1 MRNDKLFGG
10 VPLNSPL
17 PRDFGEGEIRAIRS
31 DSRRACPGCLFVCL
45 KGTRRDGH
53 DAAAEALAAG
63 AAYILGERPVPGV
76 PEEKML
82 LTPDTRLAES
92 LLWNNF
98 TGRPADGMLKI
109 AVTGTAGKTTVTLLL
124 SEILRAAGRKT
135 GVVTTVRCEAGGV
148 PVDLG
153 DNGGSSVSDIPGAM
167 TTPDPEYFFT
177 AARAM
182 RDAGCGAFLYEASSQ
197 SLALKKTA
205 AVVPDIAVFTNLSPE
220 HLDFHRTMED
230 YFHAKASLMK
240 GVPRAVINGDDRWLA
255 RLPSMFPE
263 TDTILC
269 SAGDE
274 RSAGMRRT
282 AGKRRGD
289 VTARRIRSLGPE
301 GMEYLFFS
309 GRAAFRVRTPM
320 PGRYS
325 VYNTMLASA
334 AALLTGADP
343 AVVRD
348 AVAGF
353 RGADGRL
360 IRVRVRDGAEK
371 PAVFIDYAHT
381 PDAMEAVLTA
391 VREFS
396 PGRLTVVFGCGGD
409 RDRSKRPL
417 MAQIAERLADETVVT
432 SDNPRSEDPDAIFR
446 DILSGFRGSGPCAV
460 IPDRARA
467 IRYAVGSAPRDGTVL
482 LLGKGHEKYEITADG
497 REPFDEEAVAAEAL
511 ERYGSSSRETSGGQ
525 EEDRENHPDGI

>member
-1 MRNDKLFGG
+1 MRNHELFEG
-10 VPLNSPL
+10 VPLASPS
-17 PRDFGEGEIRAIRS
+17 PAGFGEARTGGICS
-31 DSRRACPGCLFVCL
+31 DSRRVVPGCLFVCL
-45 KGTRRDGH
+45 KGTKRDGH
-53 DAAAEALAAG
+53 DAAADALRAG
-63 AAYILGERPVPGV
+63 AAWVMGEHPAEGV

-124 SEILRAAGRKT
+124 SEILRAAGMKT
-135 GVVTTVRCEAGGV
+135 GVITTVRCEAGSV
-148 PVDLG
+148 PVETG
-153 DNGGSSVSDIPGAM
+153 ENGGSSVSDIPGAM

-177 AARAM
+177 AVKRM
-182 RDAGCGAFLYEASSQ
+182 RDAGCGALLYEASSQ
-197 SLALKKTA
+197 SLALKRTA
-205 AVVPDIAVFTNLSPE
+205 AITPDIAVFTNLTPE

-230 YFHAKASLMK
+230 YFHAKASLLE
-240 GVPRAVINGDDRWLA
+240 GVPRAVINGDDRWLS
-255 RLPSMFPE
+255 RLPAMFPGAE
-263 TDTILC
+263 FTVC
-269 SAGDE
+269 SAGSGSGE
-274 RSAGMRRT
+274 GGGFRRRT
-282 AGKRRGD
+282 VGGRYD
-289 VTARRIRSLGPE
+289 VSARRIRSRGPD
-301 GMEYLFFS
+301 GMEYLYFS
-309 GRAAFRVRTPM
+309 SRAVFRVRTPM

-325 VYNTMLASA
+325 VCNTMLAAA

-348 AVAGF
+348 AVCGF

-360 IRVRVRDGAEK
+360 FRVRVPDGGSR

-396 PGRLTVVFGCGGD
+396 PGRLTVVFGCGGE
-409 RDRSKRPL
+409 RDRNKRPL
-417 MAQIAERLADETVVT
+417 MAGTAERLADEVVIT
-432 SDNPRSEDPDAIFR
+432 SDNPRGEEPDAIFR
-446 DILSGFRGSGPCAV
+446 DILAGLRGVKPCTV

-482 LLGKGHEKYEITADG
+482 LLGKGHEKYEITAGG
-497 REPFDEEAVAAEAL
+497 RVPFDEETIAAEAL
-511 ERYGSSSRETSGGQ
+511 RSWGSGGERQ
-525 EEDRENHPDGI
+525 EPTSSIHQTG

>member
-1 MRNDKLFGG
+1 MRNDKLFEG
-10 VPLNSPL
+10 VSLTCAAPAGFAEAETG
-17 PRDFGEGEIRAIRS
+17 RICS
-31 DSRRACPGCLFVCL
+31 DSRRVIPGSLFLCL

-53 DAAAEALAAG
+53 DAAAEAVRAG
-63 AAYILGERPVPGV
+63 AAWVLGERPAPGV

-124 SEILRAAGRKT
+124 SEILRAAGMKT

-177 AARAM
+177 AAGIM
-182 RDAGCGAFLYEASSQ
+182 RDAGCGALLYEASSQ
-197 SLALKKTA
+197 SLALKRTA
-205 AVVPDIAVFTNLSPE
+205 ALTPDIAVFTNLTPE

-230 YFHAKASLMK
+230 YFQAKASLLER
-240 GVPRAVINGDDRWLA
+240 VPRAVINGDDRWLT
-255 RLPSMFPE
+255 RLPAMFPGAE
-263 TDTILC
+263 FTVC
-269 SAGDE
+269 SAGSGSGE
-274 RSAGMRRT
+274 GGRRRT
-282 AGKRRGD
+282 GGGRYD
-289 VTARRIRSLGPE
+289 VCARRIRSLGPD
-301 GMEYLFFS
+301 GMEYLYFS
-309 GRAAFRVRTPM
+309 GRAVFRVRTPM
-320 PGRYS
+320 PGVYS
-325 VYNTMLASA
+325 VTNTMLASA

-348 AVAGF
+348 AVCGF

-360 IRVRVRDGAEK
+360 FRVRVPDGANK

-396 PGRLTVVFGCGGD
+396 PGHLTVVFGCGGE

-417 MAQIAERLADETVVT
+417 MARAAERLADEVVIT
-432 SDNPRSEDPDAIFR
+432 SDNPRGEDPDAIYR
-446 DILSGFRGSGPCAV
+446 DILAGLRGGKPYTV

-482 LLGKGHEKYEITADG
+482 LLGKGHEKYEITAG
-497 REPFDEEAVAAEAL
+497 GKTPFDEEAVAGEAL
-511 ERYGSSSRETSGGQ
+511 RIWGSVAGG
-525 EEDRENHPDGI
+525 RNI